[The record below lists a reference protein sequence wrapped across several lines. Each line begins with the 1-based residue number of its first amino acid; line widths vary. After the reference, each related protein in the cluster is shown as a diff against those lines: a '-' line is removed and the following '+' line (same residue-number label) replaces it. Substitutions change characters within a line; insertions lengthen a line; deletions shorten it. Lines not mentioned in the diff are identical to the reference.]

1 MLLPERFHA
10 THADHIAEFGRSG
23 KTARMMNERGNVV
36 GRRKGGIEFPA
47 EVSISKLD
55 VGAETVFTAILRDV
69 TERRALEAQLRQAQK
84 LEAIGR
90 LAGGIAHDFN
100 NLLTVIGDY
109 AGMLLKRL
117 EPTSAPSETEPGA
130 IATGFVLAAYV
141 M

>member
-23 KTARMMNERGNVV
+23 KTARMMNERGKVV

-55 VGAETVFTAILRDV
+55 VGAETVFTAILHDV
-69 TERRALEAQLRQAQK
+69 TARSALEAQLRQALR

-100 NLLTVIGDY
+100 NLLTVIGGY

-117 EPTSAPSETEPGA
+117 EPTSAP
-130 IATGFVLAAYV
+130 
-141 M
+141 